1 MWAKAYF
8 QRGRNTSIYIAGQR
22 LGFVQRAQHGIVPGL
37 VAARLDQFFA
47 HDGAI
52 GRSAHLH
59 HRARIA
65 CDGIRVHDIGPNLG
79 CHLATVAARGA
90 GITQGGACGVFAACS
105 TRQALHAADILQPT
119 GLCGLGAGF
128 FQGFLLALGF
138 LRLALLVVSQ
148 LLLLVQFFQA
158 FFFAL
163 GFLLLGLF
171 LLQAFLFLLLQPFA
185 ALVFLALTLAFFAF
199 ELLLAFF
206 LFLFQALFLA
216 LDGNVCFAGVRLFL
230 SPWRRWGENLRNRK
244 TLPTCNPPK
253 KMEGILNLGKRAT

>member
-1 MWAKAYF
+1 M
-8 QRGRNTSIYIAGQR
+8 
-22 LGFVQRAQHGIVPGL
+22 H
-37 VAARLDQFFA
+37 
-47 HDGAI
+47 
-52 GRSAHLH
+52 
-59 HRARIA
+59 
-65 CDGIRVHDIGPNLG
+65 
-79 CHLATVAARGA
+79 ATDVLLPA
-90 GITQGGACGVFAACS
+90 
-105 TRQALHAADILQPT
+105 

-138 LRLALLVVSQ
+138 LRLALLVVRQ

-216 LDGNVCFAGVRLFL
+216 LDGDVGFAGVWLCLPWWGRRGRDRRGFGRLGL
-230 SPWRRWGENLRNRK
+230 RRGRGRRGLNSPGRRLLRHGRPQFGLHSGHVGAAFPVHAPGQGCNQNRMRQHGQRNGAQA
-244 TLPTCNPPK
+244 CRWA
-253 KMEGILNLGKRAT
+253 GRGKLVAVVVGVHAGV